1 MPIVDTEV
9 LFATSPRDPRHQHT
23 LRVFKEVGSLKAPD
37 TAILEFQT
45 VLRARNIATSEVK
58 VALLA
63 LHEVLW
69 RNHVE
74 EAKTMN
80 TNLLALQCEI
90 EERYRLS
97 YFDSLIAA
105 SALVTDRQ
113 VVSDDEAFDR
123 VPELKRIPLSRT
135 R

>member
-9 LFATSPRDPRHQHT
+9 LFATSPRDPRHQHA
-23 LRVFKEVGSLKAPD
+23 LRVFKEVGSLKASD

-45 VLRARNIATSEVK
+45 VLRARDRETSEVK

-69 RNHVE
+69 RNNVE
-74 EAKTMN
+74 EVKTMN
-80 TNLLALQCEI
+80 TNLLALQCEL
-90 EERYRLS
+90 EERYMLS

-105 SALVTDRQ
+105 SALVAERQ
-113 VVSDDEAFDR
+113 VVSDDKAFDS
-123 VPELKRIPLSRT
+123 VPELKRIPLSKT
-135 R
+135 G

>member
-9 LFATSPRDPRHQHT
+9 LFTTSPRDPRHQHT

-45 VLRARNIATSEVK
+45 VLRARNIAASEVK

-69 RNHVE
+69 RNDVE
-74 EAKTMN
+74 EIKTVN
-80 TNLLALQCEI
+80 TNLLALQCEL
-90 EERYRLS
+90 EERYMLS

-123 VPELKRIPLSRT
+123 VPELKRIPLSKT
-135 R
+135 G